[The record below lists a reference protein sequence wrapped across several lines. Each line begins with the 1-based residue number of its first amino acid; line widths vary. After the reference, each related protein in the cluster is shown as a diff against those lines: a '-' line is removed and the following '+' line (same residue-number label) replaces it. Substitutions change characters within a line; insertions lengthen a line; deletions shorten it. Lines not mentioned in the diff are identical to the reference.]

1 MNSDSL
7 KFRLLNFRLGVK
19 LEYVVPVI
27 NFAELAFLLQ
37 KSGYF
42 INNTNQIYFSGSKGA
57 VQFYLD
63 GMKDVFGVIATTVDD
78 TVATIHEIFTLTN
91 EELDFDL
98 NDYVGFFEFEI
109 NANYYLQTDAYV
121 TMAKLFQDSSDMK
134 TLNRILKGNFAQTSL
149 KLTPATKNIN
159 NLEWY
164 DLTIEP
170 KVNSA
175 GNVLL
180 VRVLCRGR
188 NLKDITENAKRTEK
202 IATSII
208 NGVFMK

>member
-175 GNVLL
+175 GNILL

-188 NLKDITENAKRTEK
+188 NLKDMTENAKRTEK